1 MQKSKSLII
10 IISGVILV
18 AILSAVLILRDN
30 TNIIDIEEFSR
41 ITSNSQDFSVIIDE
55 RYIYLN
61 DGAKKHKI
69 ARALVDLSA
78 YPNLIVRVKN
88 NSGFNNILSDIGI
101 LIIVLLGIAVLI
113 NAISRAIK
121 RGSGNINDSVD
132 SRQIRRDLTQ
142 DLSREVS
149 ANPFANHIANPAIV
163 ADNSSN
169 ITFDDIAGIKE
180 VKDDLLEIID
190 YLKFPQKYQSKGVA
204 LPKGILLVGPPGVGK
219 TMIAKAIANEA
230 KVPFF
235 YQSGSSFAQIYVGV
249 GAKRVRELFYQ
260 AKRQSPSIIFID
272 EIDAVGKARGEHRND
287 ERETTLNQLLTEM
300 DGFVDSSG
308 VIVVG
313 ATNRVEILD
322 SALLRSGRFDRRIY
336 IDLPDFE
343 ERVKIIELYLRRKN
357 HSVDISEVAKMSVG
371 FSGAAIASLVNEASL
386 NAIRRDSATITN
398 DDFFASQSKIEGGIR
413 KQLTLSAEE
422 KNILSLYQA
431 AKALCA
437 YWCEME
443 FDKVSLLGDGIK
455 NADKN
460 LRSKTDLLNRIKVAL
475 SGNVVL
481 EMNVG
486 EVYTN
491 CKDDIQ
497 IAKTIAHEMCESYA
511 MGEQMLVSA
520 EDILEILN
528 AVRDELK
535 IFFTSSKTA
544 LLEAQ
549 KLLLENE
556 KITKDE
562 LGAIFKKSLDSLE

>member
-1 MQKSKSLII
+1 MQKSKSLIFI
-10 IISGVILV
+10 VSGVILV
-18 AILSAVLILRDN
+18 AILSAILIMRDN
-30 TNIIDIEEFSR
+30 TSIIDIDEFSR
-41 ITSNSQDFSVIIDE
+41 IVGQSGDLAVSIDE
-55 RYIYLN
+55 NYIYLSE
-61 DGAKKHKI
+61 GTQKRKI
-69 ARALVDLSA
+69 ARALVDLGA
-78 YPNLIVRVKN
+78 YPNLIVSVKES
-88 NSGFNNILSDIGI
+88 NSFNNILSDIG
-101 LIIVLLGIAVLI
+101 LLVVLLLGIAVLL
-113 NAISRAIK
+113 NAFSRFFRRSNEVQK
-121 RGSGNINDSVD
+121 TPTRLNET
-132 SRQIRRDLTQ
+132 QIRREF
-142 DLSREVS
+142 SRDMVQ
-149 ANPFANHIANPAIV
+149 NPFSESQFVPQEGV
-163 ADNSSN
+163 Q

-190 YLKFPQKYQSKGVA
+190 YLKFPKKYKDKGIA

-260 AKRQSPSIIFID
+260 AKKQSPSIIFID

-336 IDLPDFE
+336 IDLPDFN
-343 ERVKIIELYLRRKN
+343 ERKKIIELYLRGKN
-357 HSVDISEVAKMSVG
+357 HSVDIAEVAKQSVG
-371 FSGAAIASLVNEASL
+371 FSGAALASLVNEASL
-386 NAIRRDSATITN
+386 NALRRDSSTITN
-398 DDFFASQSKIEGGIR
+398 EDFFASQSKIEGGIK

-437 YWCEME
+437 YWCEIE

-460 LRSKTDLLNRIKVAL
+460 LLSKTDLLNRIKIAL

-486 EVYTN
+486 EVFTN

-497 IAKTIAHEMCESYA
+497 IAKEIAREMCESYA
-511 MGEQMLVSA
+511 MGEKIIVSI
-520 EDILEILN
+520 EDILEILDS
-528 AVRDELK
+528 VQDELK
-535 IFFTSSKTA
+535 IFFTSSKGA

-549 KLLLENE
+549 KYLLENE

-562 LGAIFKKSLDSLE
+562 LGVIFKTSMEIA

>member
-10 IISGVILV
+10 IVSGVILV
-18 AILSAVLILRDN
+18 AILSAILILRDS
-30 TNIIDIEEFSR
+30 TSIIDIDEFSR
-41 ITSNSQDFSVIIDE
+41 IVGQSSDLAVSIDE
-55 RYIYLN
+55 NYIYLN
-61 DGAKKHKI
+61 EGVAKRKI
-69 ARALVDLSA
+69 ARAIVDLGA
-78 YPNLIVRVKN
+78 YPNLIVSVKEN
-88 NSGFNNILSDIGI
+88 NSFNNILSDIG
-101 LIIVLLGIAVLI
+101 LLVVLLLGIAVLL
-113 NAISRAIK
+113 NAFSRFF
-121 RGSGNINDSVD
+121 RRSGVEQKSPQNARFDES
-132 SRQIRRDLTQ
+132 QIRREFSHNVVQ
-142 DLSREVS
+142 
-149 ANPFANHIANPAIV
+149 NPFSDSQFVPQEGV
-163 ADNSSN
+163 Q

-190 YLKFPQKYQSKGVA
+190 YLKFPKKYKDKGIA

-260 AKRQSPSIIFID
+260 AKKQSPSIIFID

-343 ERVKIIELYLRRKN
+343 ERKKIIELYLRGKN
-357 HSVDISEVAKMSVG
+357 HSVDIDEVAKQSVG
-371 FSGAAIASLVNEASL
+371 FSGAALSALVNEASL
-386 NAIRRDSATITN
+386 NALRRDSSVITN
-398 DDFFASQSKIEGGIR
+398 DDFFASQSKIEGGVK

-422 KNILSLYQA
+422 KHILSLYQA

-437 YWCEME
+437 YWCEIE

-460 LRSKTDLLNRIKVAL
+460 LLSKTDLLNRIKIAL

-481 EMNVG
+481 KMNVG
-486 EVYTN
+486 EVFTN

-497 IAKTIAHEMCESYA
+497 SAKEIAREMCESYA
-511 MGEQMLVSA
+511 MGEKIIVSI
-520 EDILEILN
+520 EDILEILDS
-528 AVRDELK
+528 VQDELK

-544 LLEAQ
+544 LLQAQ
-549 KLLLENE
+549 KHLLEHE

-562 LGAIFKKSLDSLE
+562 LGEIFKTSMEMA

>member
-10 IISGVILV
+10 IVSGVILV
-18 AILSAVLILRDN
+18 AILSAILILRDN
-30 TNIIDIEEFSR
+30 TSIIDIDEFSR
-41 ITSNSQDFSVIIDE
+41 IVGQSSDLAVSIDE
-55 RYIYLN
+55 NYIYLN
-61 DGAKKHKI
+61 EGVAKHKI
-69 ARALVDLSA
+69 ARAIVDLGA
-78 YPNLIVRVKN
+78 YPNLIVSVKEN
-88 NSGFNNILSDIGI
+88 NSFNNILSDIG
-101 LIIVLLGIAVLI
+101 LLVVLLLGIAVLL
-113 NAISRAIK
+113 NAFSRFF
-121 RGSGNINDSVD
+121 RRSGIEQKSPQTPRFDES
-132 SRQIRRDLTQ
+132 QIRREF
-142 DLSREVS
+142 SRE
-149 ANPFANHIANPAIV
+149 ALQNPFSESQFAPQEGV
-163 ADNSSN
+163 Q

-190 YLKFPQKYQSKGVA
+190 YLKFPKKYKDKGIA

-260 AKRQSPSIIFID
+260 AKKQSPSIIFID

-343 ERVKIIELYLRRKN
+343 ERKKIIELYLRGKN
-357 HSVDISEVAKMSVG
+357 HSVDIDEVAKQSVG
-371 FSGAAIASLVNEASL
+371 FSGAALSALVNEASL
-386 NAIRRDSATITN
+386 NALRRDSSVITN
-398 DDFFASQSKIEGGIR
+398 DDFFASQSKIEGGVK

-422 KNILSLYQA
+422 KHILSLYQA

-437 YWCEME
+437 YWCEIE

-455 NADKN
+455 NTDKN
-460 LRSKTDLLNRIKVAL
+460 LLSKTDLLNRIKIAL

-486 EVYTN
+486 EVFTN

-497 IAKTIAHEMCESYA
+497 SAKEIAREMCESYA
-511 MGEQMLVSA
+511 MGEKIIVSI
-520 EDILEILN
+520 EDILEILDS
-528 AVRDELK
+528 VQDELK

-544 LLEAQ
+544 LLQAQ
-549 KLLLENE
+549 KHLLEHE

-562 LGAIFKKSLDSLE
+562 LGEIFKASMEMA

>member
-1 MQKSKSLII
+1 MQKSKSLIFI
-10 IISGVILV
+10 VSGVILV
-18 AILSAVLILRDN
+18 AILSAVLIMRDR
-30 TNIIDIEEFSR
+30 TSIIDVEQFAQIAQR
-41 ITSNSQDFSVIIDE
+41 AQNLSVDE
-55 RYIYLN
+55 NYIYLSEGKN
-61 DGAKKHKI
+61 NYKI
-69 ARALVDLSA
+69 ARALVDLGA
-78 YPNLIVRVKN
+78 YPNLIVSVKES
-88 NSGFNNILSDIGI
+88 NSFNNILSDIG
-101 LIIVLLGIAVLI
+101 LLVVLLLGIAVLL
-113 NAISRAIK
+113 NAFSRFF
-121 RGSGNINDSVD
+121 RRSGEVQKTPTRLDES
-132 SRQIRRDLTQ
+132 QIRREF
-142 DLSREVS
+142 SRDIVQ
-149 ANPFANHIANPAIV
+149 NPFTESQFVPQEGV
-163 ADNSSN
+163 Q

-190 YLKFPQKYQSKGVA
+190 YLKFPKKYKDKGIA

-260 AKRQSPSIIFID
+260 AKKQSPSIIFID

-343 ERVKIIELYLRRKN
+343 ERKKIIELYLRGKN
-357 HSVDISEVAKMSVG
+357 HTVDIAEVAKQSVG
-371 FSGAAIASLVNEASL
+371 FSGAALASLVNEASL
-386 NAIRRDSATITN
+386 NALRRDSSVITN
-398 DDFFASQSKIEGGIR
+398 DDFFASQSKIEGGIK

-422 KNILSLYQA
+422 KHILSLYQA

-437 YWCEME
+437 YWCEIE

-460 LRSKTDLLNRIKVAL
+460 LLSKTDLLNRIKIAL

-486 EVYTN
+486 EVFTN

-497 IAKTIAHEMCESYA
+497 IAKEIAREMCESYA
-511 MGEQMLVSA
+511 MGEKIIVSI
-520 EDILEILN
+520 EDILEILDS
-528 AVRDELK
+528 VQDELK

-549 KLLLENE
+549 KHLLEHE

-562 LGAIFKKSLDSLE
+562 LGAIFKASMEMA

>member
-1 MQKSKSLII
+1 
-10 IISGVILV
+10 
-18 AILSAVLILRDN
+18 
-30 TNIIDIEEFSR
+30 
-41 ITSNSQDFSVIIDE
+41 
-55 RYIYLN
+55 
-61 DGAKKHKI
+61 
-69 ARALVDLSA
+69 
-78 YPNLIVRVKN
+78 
-88 NSGFNNILSDIGI
+88 
-101 LIIVLLGIAVLI
+101 
-113 NAISRAIK
+113 
-121 RGSGNINDSVD
+121 
-132 SRQIRRDLTQ
+132 
-142 DLSREVS
+142 
-149 ANPFANHIANPAIV
+149 
-163 ADNSSN
+163 
-169 ITFDDIAGIKE
+169 
-180 VKDDLLEIID
+180 
-190 YLKFPQKYQSKGVA
+190 
-204 LPKGILLVGPPGVGK
+204 
-219 TMIAKAIANEA
+219 MIAKAIANEA

-343 ERVKIIELYLRRKN
+343 ERVKIIELYLRGKN

-455 NADKN
+455 NTDKN

-562 LGAIFKKSLDSLE
+562 LGAIFKKSFESIE

>member
-10 IISGVILV
+10 IFCGVILV
-18 AILSAVLILRDN
+18 AILSAVLVLRDN
-30 TNIIDIEEFSR
+30 TSIIDMEEFSR
-41 ITSNSQDFSVIIDE
+41 IVSDSQDFSVMIDE
-55 RYIYLN
+55 SYIYLN

-101 LIIVLLGIAVLI
+101 LVIVLLGIAVLV
-113 NAISRAIK
+113 NALSRTIK
-121 RGSGNINDSVD
+121 RNNAD
-132 SRQIRRDLTQ
+132 SRQIRQNLTQ
-142 DLSREVS
+142 DLNREVS
-149 ANPFANHIANPAIV
+149 ANPFANPIANPAII
-163 ADNSSN
+163 ADNSPN

-190 YLKFPQKYQSKGVA
+190 YLKSPKKYQDKGIA
-204 LPKGILLVGPPGVGK
+204 LPKGILLIGPPGVGK

-343 ERVKIIELYLRRKN
+343 ERVKIIELYLRGKN
-357 HSVDISEVAKMSVG
+357 HSVNISEVAKMSVG
-371 FSGAAIASLVNEASL
+371 FSGAALASLVNEASL
-386 NAIRRDSATITN
+386 NALRRGAETITN
-398 DDFFASQSKIEGGIR
+398 DDFFASQSKIEGGIK

-460 LRSKTDLLNRIKVAL
+460 LRSKTDLLNQIKVAL

-481 EMNVG
+481 NMNVG

-497 IAKTIAHEMCESYA
+497 IAKIIATEMCEDYG
-511 MGEQMLVSA
+511 MGERMLISG

-528 AVRDELK
+528 AVQDELK
-535 IFFTSSKTA
+535 IFFTSSKNA
-544 LLEAQ
+544 LVEAQ

-562 LGAIFKKSLDSLE
+562 ISAIFKKSLDSLE

>member
-1 MQKSKSLII
+1 MQKSKSLIVI
-10 IISGVILV
+10 VCGVILV
-18 AILSAVLILRDN
+18 AILSAILLLRDS
-30 TNIIDIEEFSR
+30 TSIIDIEEFSR
-41 ITSNSQDFSVIIDE
+41 IVGNSQDFAATIDE
-55 RYIYLN
+55 HYIYLN
-61 DGAKKHKI
+61 ADNKKHKI
-69 ARALVDLSA
+69 ARALVNLSD
-78 YPNLIVRVKN
+78 YPNLIVRVKSS
-88 NSGFNNILSDIGI
+88 SGFGSILSDIG
-101 LIIVLLGIAVLI
+101 LLVVLLLGIAVLV
-113 NAISRAIK
+113 NAFSRVLRK
-121 RGSGNINDSVD
+121 NNEN
-132 SRQIRRDLTQ
+132 
-142 DLSREVS
+142 DLSTKERDFIPKNQEIIQNS
-149 ANPFANHIANPAIV
+149 FQNPFAKSAFIESESPK
-163 ADNSSN
+163 
-169 ITFDDIAGIKE
+169 ITFNDIAGIKE

-190 YLKFPQKYQSKGVA
+190 YLKFPKKYKDKGIA

-249 GAKRVRELFYQ
+249 GAKRVRELFFE

-336 IDLPDFE
+336 IDLPDFH
-343 ERVKIIELYLRRKN
+343 ERKKIIELYLRGKN
-357 HSVDISEVAKMSVG
+357 HSVDISEVARQSVG
-371 FSGAAIASLVNEASL
+371 FSGAALSSLVNEASL
-386 NAIRRDSATITN
+386 NALRRDSQEITN
-398 DDFFASQSKIEGGIR
+398 DDFFASQSKIEGGVK

-455 NADKN
+455 SSDKN
-460 LRSKTDLLNRIKVAL
+460 LLSKTDLLNRIKVAL

-481 EMNVG
+481 SMNVG

-491 CKDDIQ
+491 CKEDIQ
-497 IAKTIAHEMCESYA
+497 IAKEIAHEMCESYA
-511 MGEQMLVSA
+511 MGERMLVSA
-520 EDILEILN
+520 EDVLGILN
-528 AVRDELK
+528 AVQDELK
-535 IFFTSSKTA
+535 IFFTSSKNA
-544 LLEAQ
+544 LFEAQ
-549 KLLLENE
+549 KCLLENE

-562 LGAIFKKSLDSLE
+562 LRDIFKKSLDSLE